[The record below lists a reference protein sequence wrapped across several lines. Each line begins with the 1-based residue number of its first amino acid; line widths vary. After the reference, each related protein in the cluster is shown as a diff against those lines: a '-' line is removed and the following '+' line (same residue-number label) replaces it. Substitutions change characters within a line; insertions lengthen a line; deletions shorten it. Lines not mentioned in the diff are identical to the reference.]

1 MVNECTRAFRS
12 KSRDRKNLFHDTS
25 SLFDAFHTLFETER
39 NSPLTQA
46 LSLSLKCVMSILSAT
61 RRHIFCLLLMLSLQ
75 APLIAGQNQKD
86 GVTVSYESLG
96 SSRIARFKNSNSFP
110 VRVEFS
116 YQGTKARGSGE
127 ASGADAV
134 FVAAHFSATYGGHGM
149 SITSVRITGVMHS
162 D

>member
-1 MVNECTRAFRS
+1 MTIFSGTHRYI
-12 KSRDRKNLFHDTS
+12 LFPS
-25 SLFDAFHTLFETER
+25 VF
-39 NSPLTQA
+39 
-46 LSLSLKCVMSILSAT
+46 IL
-61 RRHIFCLLLMLSLQ
+61 ILQ
-75 APLIAGQNQKD
+75 MTAMAGANQKN

-96 SSRIARFKNSNSFP
+96 SSRVARFTNSNSFP

-134 FVAAHFSATYGGHGM
+134 FVAAHFSTTYGGHGI
-149 SITSVRITGVMHS
+149 SIMSVRITGVMRS